1 MRVLI
6 ADCDSEFLD
15 LARRFLSQCGHEA
28 MVASNGVECMTC
40 LRNSAPEMV
49 VLDGELL
56 WGGSDGVR
64 EFMNE
69 EPGLDVIP
77 LILVS
82 DELQDSRTG
91 SGADSL
97 VVDRLRKPYSLTHL
111 IGRIQA
117 CETNRLGCLA

>member
-1 MRVLI
+1 MRVLF
-6 ADCDSEFLD
+6 ADSDSEFLD
-15 LARRFLSQCGHEA
+15 LAKRFLSQCGHKA
-28 MVASNGVECMTC
+28 RVASIGVECMTC
-40 LRNSAPEMV
+40 FRDSAPEMV
-49 VLDGELL
+49 VFDGELF

-69 EPGLDVIP
+69 EPGLDAIP
-77 LILVS
+77 VILVS

-91 SGADSL
+91 SGADLL
-97 VVDRLRKPYSLTHL
+97 VVDRLRKPYSLTHR